1 VRDKVIASLES
12 LFGDR
17 DVDIAALG
25 DGDRLDEL
33 LEWDSMDVVDLG
45 MEFKRRHGVKLPE
58 DLEQIATVGRLVGL
72 LSA

>member
-1 VRDKVIASLES
+1 MRDKVIASLES

>member
-45 MEFKRRHGVKLPE
+45 MEFKRRHGVNLPE